1 MIEQS
6 SLRGGLKL
14 VSSRLLLVMDD
25 GEGQVLINHKLF
37 GYKSVMVS
45 FITVSVYT
53 SLVSTNL
60 PLLVLYLLIVFTGF
74 VLITLADFL
83 ITPLS

>member
-1 MIEQS
+1 
-6 SLRGGLKL
+6 
-14 VSSRLLLVMDD
+14 MDD
-25 GEGQVLINHKLF
+25 GEGQVLITKLF
-37 GYKSVMVS
+37 GYKSVMVGS
-45 FITVSVYT
+45 ITVSVYT